1 MTDKFN
7 KLFERFAKLTPHKF
21 EEWAIVGSCSIGHY
35 KRVKKIKSD
44 KSKKLA
50 KWISYRIL
58 GDENN
63 RKEIF
68 DLLGRGISYVPKVNK
83 WKDATKEKMMTALFA
98 FLMWHLF
105 KIPSTSKMLKA
116 EVEQYLKK
124 VDKTSYLKDLK
135 GAEILDIGKSKVYIL
150 YFNRTDNSVIILL
163 EKENVLF
170 DFALECGGVIGCF
183 CKGESANGHL
193 HYGFCPPCD
202 RTMFLELTKKIIKKL
217 SPAKIFRRC

>member
-7 KLFERFAKLTPHKF
+7 KLVERFAKLTPRKF

-35 KRVKKIKSD
+35 KRIKKIKSN

-58 GDENN
+58 GDENK

-68 DLLGRGISYVPKVNK
+68 DLLERSISYVPKVNK
-83 WKDATKEKMMTALFA
+83 WKDATEPKIMTALFA
-98 FLMWHLF
+98 FLIWHLF
-105 KIPSTSKMLKA
+105 KIPSTSKMLKT

-124 VDKTSYLKDLK
+124 VDKASYLKGLK
-135 GAEILDIGKSKVYIL
+135 GAEFLDIGKSKAYIL
-150 YFNRTDNSVIILL
+150 YFNRMDNSVIILV

-183 CKGESANGHL
+183 CKGENANGHL

-202 RTMFLELTKKIIKKL
+202 RTMFLELTKKIIRKL
-217 SPAKIFRRC
+217 HSAKIFRSC